1 MLGSHLFLHR
11 TWHVYNH
18 SHLHLHIYYLEL
30 YGKSWSCFMVHP
42 FMNHQ
47 PLRISLLPQSK
58 APHTKEEG
66 TKTKATKMSKPRRP
80 NPMLIS
86 YLSLLLIHTH
96 FSICNGVSAFDLN
109 SLKGSG
115 IDGMVGAGRACNQKI
130 GECLTEPEMESE
142 TSRRVLAMQK
152 KYISYETLRRDLVP
166 CGKPGASYY
175 NCHAVAANPYSR
187 GCEVI
192 TRCARGNDIK
202 TWLNYSAWT
211 KYGEMEAAISFSFP
225 FFLLILMVYLMGVS
239 GYDCIFETH
248 VLNCYTNVLLAS
260 ILERSM
266 VSFHMN
272 LELMLITWILGI
284 FLLSLV
290 FIFLGKFWDQW
301 LHVFILEVILGFFF
315 FLIK

>member
-1 MLGSHLFLHR
+1 MIISHGP
-11 TWHVYNH
+11 
-18 SHLHLHIYYLEL
+18 SIYE
-30 YGKSWSCFMVHP
+30 P
-42 FMNHQ
+42 
-47 PLRISLLPQSK
+47 PT
-58 APHTKEEG
+58 TKNL
-66 TKTKATKMSKPRRP
+66 TSSTVQNTTHKTRRHKNKNKNKNKQKMSKPRRP

-192 TRCARGNDIK
+192 TRCARG
-202 TWLNYSAWT
+202 
-211 KYGEMEAAISFSFP
+211 SFFC
-225 FFLLILMVYLMGVS
+225 FQRQLFLSVG
-239 GYDCIFETH
+239 
-248 VLNCYTNVLLAS
+248 
-260 ILERSM
+260 
-266 VSFHMN
+266 
-272 LELMLITWILGI
+272 
-284 FLLSLV
+284 
-290 FIFLGKFWDQW
+290 
-301 LHVFILEVILGFFF
+301 
-315 FLIK
+315 